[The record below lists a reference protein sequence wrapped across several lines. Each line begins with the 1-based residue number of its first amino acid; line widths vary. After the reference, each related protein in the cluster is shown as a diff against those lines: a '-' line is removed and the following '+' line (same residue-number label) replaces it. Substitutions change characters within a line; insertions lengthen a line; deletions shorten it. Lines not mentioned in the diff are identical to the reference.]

1 MAQNAF
7 PSESFTNDAEASTGF
22 DQPELDVIPPVR
34 PMPLDYAVVEQ
45 KSTDHQSLDDL
56 RDEIALLQTR
66 IATLQS
72 RTSGI
77 VRTVARRADAS
88 AYAQLGHHP
97 WLKLAATMG
106 ATFVVSRA
114 LRRLPFGSLVSA
126 ATPVLAVLVGPG
138 RDHR

>member
-7 PSESFTNDAEASTGF
+7 PSESFTNKIEASNAG
-22 DQPELDVIPPVR
+22 QQGLNVIPPVS
-34 PMPLDYAVVEQ
+34 PVPLDYPVENFGH
-45 KSTDHQSLDDL
+45 HQSLDDL
-56 RDEIALLQTR
+56 RDEVALLQTR

-77 VRTVARRADAS
+77 ARAAARRADAS

-97 WLKLAATMG
+97 WLKLAAAMG

-114 LRRLPFGSLVSA
+114 LRRLPFGALVSA
-126 ATPVLAVLVGPG
+126 ATPVLAMLARSG
-138 RDHR
+138 RGHR